1 MTEGVSGRLAVVV
14 AAVVGLAL
22 GVGGF
27 TFVYAR
33 GTSYL
38 TNDPTTC
45 INCHVMG
52 PEHARWVTS
61 SHHAVAVCN
70 DCHAPHDI
78 VGKYVTKASNGVRHA
93 LAFTTGR
100 FPDSIQL
107 KPASRQLTNGACT
120 SCHRNLVEMIM
131 PASARES
138 DGTDCVGCHRVVGH
152 AG

>member
-1 MTEGVSGRLAVVV
+1 MTGRLTVVL
-14 AAVVGLAL
+14 AAAAGLAL
-22 GVGGF
+22 GISTF

-38 TNDPTTC
+38 TNDPATC

-52 PEHARWVTS
+52 PEHARWLTS

-70 DCHAPHDI
+70 DCHAPHDV
-78 VGKYVTKASNGVRHA
+78 VGKYLTKASNGVRHA

-107 KPASRQLTNGACT
+107 RPGSRDLTNAACG
-120 SCHRNLVEMIM
+120 SCHRDLVEMIM
-131 PASARES
+131 PVSAH
-138 DGTDCVGCHRVVGH
+138 DADMPDCAGCHRVVGH